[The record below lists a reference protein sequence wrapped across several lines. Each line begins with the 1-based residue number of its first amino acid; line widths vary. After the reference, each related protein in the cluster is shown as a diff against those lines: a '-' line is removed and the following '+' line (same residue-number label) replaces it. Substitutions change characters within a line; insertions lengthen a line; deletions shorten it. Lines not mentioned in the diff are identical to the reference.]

1 MVKPRGE
8 DAPFYYLF
16 NTKMKETLE
25 QMGKLGVICRDN
37 GEAYI
42 LGSTRTEKTLFYI
55 SKKEKDAQEQVL
67 DYCKKY
73 LKRNGRR
80 LKK

>member
-1 MVKPRGE
+1 MG
-8 DAPFYYLF
+8 ALLYLI
-16 NTKMKETLE
+16 NIKMRETLE
-25 QMGKLGVICRDN
+25 QMEKLGVICRDN

-42 LGSTRTEKTLFYI
+42 LGSTKTENTLFYI
-55 SKKEKDAQEQVL
+55 SKKEENAQEQVL
-67 DYCKKY
+67 DFCKKY

>member
-1 MVKPRGE
+1 
-8 DAPFYYLF
+8 
-16 NTKMKETLE
+16 MKETLE
-25 QMGKLGVICRDN
+25 QLGKLGVICRDN
-37 GEAYI
+37 GEALI
-42 LGSTRTEKTLFYI
+42 LGSTKTEKTLFYI
-55 SKKEKDAQEQVL
+55 SKKEENHQEKML